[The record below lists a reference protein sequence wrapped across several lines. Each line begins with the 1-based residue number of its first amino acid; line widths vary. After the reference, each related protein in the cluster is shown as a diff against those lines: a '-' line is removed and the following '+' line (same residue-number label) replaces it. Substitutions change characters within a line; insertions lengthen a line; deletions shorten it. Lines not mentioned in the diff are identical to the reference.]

1 MTQYRDNALKFKSDW
16 GAGMGGTRLGIRF
29 DPQDYELLNI
39 VNDVLEGGKER
50 RHLKN
55 IIGSHLHPNGIVEM
69 AAPKALRMAY
79 SIVHLINSLDAD
91 QAEDRIMALR
101 TLSYE
106 VMNNSASTFRFNT
119 ARVLL
124 EIMKKL
130 VRHTG
135 DEEEALKLA
144 HDFRAASTGKQ
155 RVVRTQLRKYRLLE
169 MPEDW
174 NQLGFDDHVH
184 DANTKGRKSPTHLI
198 MDAWIKGIRFL
209 TVIHYNY
216 IEPEAAEEL
225 MDAAQIMGISVR
237 IGVELPARFRGTY
250 INLIWSVRGL
260 PQTQSYLS
268 FLAKPHVREF
278 MDEGRKISAY
288 QQNHVFRILSEFN
301 DRHRRTLYETFGIVL
316 DPVDR
321 EEFLRFVG
329 TGQPSLLHLAKHI
342 HNSLIPAMRNRLEE
356 IREEFRDDP
365 SPEKEARFNSL
376 IGDMNAIDPDAVF
389 DRYLSSSANPSVVD
403 PRSVLESGPHVPASL
418 MRSPVE
424 LIEELKR
431 LRHGSRITLNLTNLD
446 AVDVLELLY
455 DCGGNIT
462 HLEIF
467 NLKDH
472 IAGKAPD
479 YAAINGLQL
488 ALNSGNAVRLK
499 RIIMTMIEDLKRRGD
514 TERAACINE
523 ILLDISTLIQVYRDI
538 PLKSCIGSDST
549 GQSRKYPGMGVAIR
563 STLPAAARLALR
575 KNHLHHHPIPFRVD
589 TFFRVTGHPLP
600 VTNPFLALIIR
611 LVRTLP
617 FGVFFAQKR
626 IREWTILV
634 ESVRFEPPGNV
645 ITIGGIGDAKLN
657 GLHLVPRNLR
667 QKKDGFSLRYLNT
680 GIKNGLKILFGFI
693 PAFLTFALTKD
704 WWVLAYLGAFIW
716 FGITGFRNILQ
727 SVLGGGGFRRS
738 PLVRW
743 SDYVSWERLCDSL
756 LFTGFSVPLLDYLVK
771 TLVLDRGFGITTTT
785 APQTLYT
792 VMALV
797 NGVYLSS
804 HNFFRGLPKGAVL
817 GNFFRSILSIPVAVL
832 FNSLVG
838 SALTLSGIPD
848 VNTILQKWAAVI
860 SKSASDCMAGVIEGI
875 ADRIE
880 NIRLRQIDYDKKL
893 SQIRDSYIRL
903 EILFPETDVEN
914 FFKAHDQFWETDKRK
929 EAEGMD
935 QIMILNALDLLY
947 FWMYQPRSRDVFR
960 KVVRTMSEEER
971 RILIRCHLLL
981 TCQRKISLMFVDGII
996 GKQFSKGLSFYLS
1009 RWEGYLREVE
1019 KMVDSG
1025 HSGKPV

>member
-1 MTQYRDNALKFKSDW
+1 MN
-16 GAGMGGTRLGIRF
+16 GARQSILF

-39 VNDVLEGGKER
+39 VSDVLEGGKER

-55 IIGSHLHPNGIVEM
+55 IIGSYLHPHGIVEM

-91 QAEDRIMALR
+91 EAKDRIMALR
-101 TLSYE
+101 TLNYE
-106 VMNNSASTFRFNT
+106 VMNSNASTFRFNT

-124 EIMKKL
+124 EIMKNL

-135 DEEEALKLA
+135 DEENALKLA

-155 RVVRTQLRKYRLLE
+155 RVVRAQLRKYHLLE

-174 NQLGFDDHVH
+174 NQLSIDDHVH

-209 TVIHYNY
+209 TIIYYNY
-216 IEPEAAEEL
+216 IEPEAAAEL
-225 MDAAQIMGISVR
+225 MEAAQIMGISVR

-260 PQTQSYLS
+260 SQPQNYLS
-268 FLAKPHVREF
+268 FLSKPHVREF
-278 MDEGRKISAY
+278 LNEARKISTY
-288 QQNHVFRILSEFN
+288 QQKYVFKILSEFN
-301 DRHRRTLYETFGIVL
+301 DRHIKNIYNEFGIIL
-316 DPVDR
+316 TPVNT
-321 EEFLRFVG
+321 EEFLQFVG

-342 HNSLIPAMRNRLEE
+342 HNSLIPAMEKRLEG
-356 IREEFRDDP
+356 IREDFSQHP
-365 SPEKEARFNSL
+365 SPEKEALFTGL
-376 IGDMNAIDPDAVF
+376 IRTMNTIDPDTVYEK
-389 DRYLSSSANPSVVD
+389 YLSPSANPTVID
-403 PRSVLESGPHVPASL
+403 PRSILEEGPHVPAML

-424 LIEELKR
+424 LIEDLKR
-431 LRHGSRITLNLTNLD
+431 IRHGSRITLNLTHLSV
-446 AVDVLELLY
+446 VDVLELLY

-472 IAGKAPD
+472 VAGKAPD
-479 YAAINGLQL
+479 YQAINGLQL

-499 RIIMTMIEDLKRRGD
+499 RIIMTMIEDLKSKGQQ
-514 TERAACINE
+514 ERAKRISE
-523 ILLDISTLIQVYRDI
+523 ILLDISTLMNVYKDI
-538 PLKSCIGSDST
+538 PLKSCVGTDST
-549 GQSRKYPGMGVAIR
+549 GQSRKYPGMGIAIEN
-563 STLPAAARLALR
+563 TLPAGARRALR
-575 KNHLHHHPIPFRVD
+575 KNHLQYYPIPFTVD
-589 TFFRVTGHPLP
+589 TFFRVTGHPVP
-600 VTNPFLALIIR
+600 ITNPLGKLLIT
-611 LVRTLP
+611 LVRSLP

-626 IREWTILV
+626 IKEWTILA
-634 ESVRFEPPGNV
+634 ESVRFEPRGN
-645 ITIGGIGDAKLN
+645 IISIGGTSDLKYN
-657 GLHLVPRNLR
+657 DLHLVPRDPG
-667 QKKDGFSLRYLNT
+667 KKTTGVPLRYMNT
-680 GIKNGLKILFGFI
+680 GIKNGLKILCGFI
-693 PAFLTFALTKD
+693 PAFLTFALTQD
-704 WWVLAYLGAFIW
+704 WWVLAYLGAFFW

-743 SDYVSWERLCDSL
+743 KDYVSWERLCDSL

-771 TLVLDRGFGITTTT
+771 TLIMDRGLGITTST
-785 APQTLYT
+785 APQTLYA
-792 VMALV
+792 VMAMV

-804 HNFFRGLPKGAVL
+804 HSLLRGLPRGAVF
-817 GNFFRSILSIPVAVL
+817 GNFFRSILSIPVAIL
-832 FNSLVG
+832 FNTLVG
-838 SALTLSGIPD
+838 GALALMGIPG

-860 SKSASDCMAGVIEGI
+860 SKAASDCVAGVIEGI

-903 EILFPETDVEN
+903 EILFPETDVVN
-914 FFKAHDQFWETDKRK
+914 FFKAHDQFWETDKHK
-929 EAEGMD
+929 DAEGID

-947 FWMYQPRSRDVFR
+947 FWMYQPRARDVFR
-960 KVVRTMSEEER
+960 KMIKAMSEEER
-971 RILIRCHLLL
+971 RVLIRCHHLL
-981 TCQRKISLMFVDGII
+981 TYQRKISLMFVDGII

-1009 RWEGYLREVE
+1009 RSEGYLREVE
-1019 KMVDSG
+1019 RMVGDVDQTVAV
-1025 HSGKPV
+1025 K